1 MSRLVG
7 AVARILMAPVF
18 IKGGINQVKKAH
30 RLAPAV
36 DAALEEYGIE
46 VSASGEKLV
55 KLNGI
60 GMTVAGGALALGVFP
75 RTSALTLAGLL
86 VPTTIVGQ
94 AFWRRTSASGRPG
107 SPGRCPTRRS
117 SAACCSWRPDGAA
130 EPRSDGSGYFF
141 PWEWAMRAG
150 PGLPIREADVLLCG
164 CARARLG

>member
-7 AVARILMAPVF
+7 AVARILMAPVC

-94 AFWRRTSASGRPG
+94 AFWKEEDERK
-107 SPGRCPTRRS
+107 RS
-117 SAACCSWRPDGAA
+117 
-130 EPRSDGSGYFF
+130 
-141 PWEWAMRAG
+141 
-150 PGLPIREADVLLCG
+150 
-164 CARARLG
+164 ARLSGALSNAAIIGGLLLVAARRRR

>member
-36 DAALEEYGIE
+36 DTALEEYGIE

-94 AFWRRTSASGRPG
+94 AFWKEEDERK
-107 SPGRCPTRRS
+107 RS
-117 SAACCSWRPDGAA
+117 
-130 EPRSDGSGYFF
+130 
-141 PWEWAMRAG
+141 
-150 PGLPIREADVLLCG
+150 
-164 CARARLG
+164 ARLSGALSNAAIIGGLLLVAARRRR

>member
-46 VSASGEKLV
+46 ASASGEKLV

-94 AFWRRTSASGRPG
+94 AFWKEEDERK
-107 SPGRCPTRRS
+107 RS
-117 SAACCSWRPDGAA
+117 
-130 EPRSDGSGYFF
+130 
-141 PWEWAMRAG
+141 
-150 PGLPIREADVLLCG
+150 
-164 CARARLG
+164 ARLSGALSNAAIIGGLLLVAARRRR

>member
-7 AVARILMAPVF
+7 AVARVLMTPVF

-94 AFWRRTSASGRPG
+94 AFWKEEDERK
-107 SPGRCPTRRS
+107 RS
-117 SAACCSWRPDGAA
+117 
-130 EPRSDGSGYFF
+130 
-141 PWEWAMRAG
+141 
-150 PGLPIREADVLLCG
+150 
-164 CARARLG
+164 ARLSGALSNAAIIGGLLLVAARRRR

>member
-7 AVARILMAPVF
+7 AVARVLMAPVF

-46 VSASGEKLV
+46 VSASGEQLV

-94 AFWRRTSASGRPG
+94 AFWKEEDERK
-107 SPGRCPTRRS
+107 RS
-117 SAACCSWRPDGAA
+117 
-130 EPRSDGSGYFF
+130 
-141 PWEWAMRAG
+141 
-150 PGLPIREADVLLCG
+150 
-164 CARARLG
+164 ARLSGALSNAAIIGGLLLVAARRRR

>member
-7 AVARILMAPVF
+7 AVARVLMAPVF

-75 RTSALTLAGLL
+75 RTSALILAGLL

-94 AFWRRTSASGRPG
+94 AFWKEEDERK
-107 SPGRCPTRRS
+107 RS
-117 SAACCSWRPDGAA
+117 
-130 EPRSDGSGYFF
+130 
-141 PWEWAMRAG
+141 
-150 PGLPIREADVLLCG
+150 
-164 CARARLG
+164 ARLSGALSNAAIIGGLLLVAARRRR

>member
-18 IKGGINQVKKAH
+18 IKGWINQVKKAH

-94 AFWRRTSASGRPG
+94 AFWKEEDERK
-107 SPGRCPTRRS
+107 RS
-117 SAACCSWRPDGAA
+117 
-130 EPRSDGSGYFF
+130 
-141 PWEWAMRAG
+141 
-150 PGLPIREADVLLCG
+150 
-164 CARARLG
+164 ARLSGALSNAAIIGGLLLVAARRRR

>member
-7 AVARILMAPVF
+7 AVARVLMAPVF

-75 RTSALTLAGLL
+75 RTSALTPAGLL

-94 AFWRRTSASGRPG
+94 AFWKEEDERK
-107 SPGRCPTRRS
+107 RS
-117 SAACCSWRPDGAA
+117 
-130 EPRSDGSGYFF
+130 
-141 PWEWAMRAG
+141 
-150 PGLPIREADVLLCG
+150 
-164 CARARLG
+164 ARLSGALSNAAIIGGLLLVAARRRR

>member
-46 VSASGEKLV
+46 VSASGEKFV

-94 AFWRRTSASGRPG
+94 AFWKEEDERK
-107 SPGRCPTRRS
+107 RS
-117 SAACCSWRPDGAA
+117 
-130 EPRSDGSGYFF
+130 
-141 PWEWAMRAG
+141 
-150 PGLPIREADVLLCG
+150 
-164 CARARLG
+164 ARLSGALSNAAIIGGLLLVAARRRR

>member
-7 AVARILMAPVF
+7 AVARVLMAPVF

-30 RLAPAV
+30 RLAPSV

-60 GMTVAGGALALGVFP
+60 GMTAAGSALALGVFP

-94 AFWRRTSASGRPG
+94 AFWKKTEEEGK
-107 SPGRCPTRRS
+107 
-117 SAACCSWRPDGAA
+117 
-130 EPRSDGSGYFF
+130 
-141 PWEWAMRAG
+141 
-150 PGLPIREADVLLCG
+150 REARLSGALSNAAIIGGLLLVA
-164 CARARLG
+164 ARRRR

>member
-94 AFWRRTSASGRPG
+94 AFWKEEDERK
-107 SPGRCPTRRS
+107 RS
-117 SAACCSWRPDGAA
+117 
-130 EPRSDGSGYFF
+130 
-141 PWEWAMRAG
+141 
-150 PGLPIREADVLLCG
+150 
-164 CARARLG
+164 ARLSGTLSNAAIIGGLLLVAARRRR

>member
-7 AVARILMAPVF
+7 AVARVLMAPVF
-18 IKGGINQVKKAH
+18 ITGGINQVKKAH

-94 AFWRRTSASGRPG
+94 AFWKEEDEHK
-107 SPGRCPTRRS
+107 RS
-117 SAACCSWRPDGAA
+117 
-130 EPRSDGSGYFF
+130 
-141 PWEWAMRAG
+141 
-150 PGLPIREADVLLCG
+150 
-164 CARARLG
+164 ARLSGALSNAAIIGGLLLVAARRRR

>member
-1 MSRLVG
+1 MSRLVA
-7 AVARILMAPVF
+7 AVARVLMAPVF

-94 AFWRRTSASGRPG
+94 AFWKEEDERK
-107 SPGRCPTRRS
+107 RS
-117 SAACCSWRPDGAA
+117 
-130 EPRSDGSGYFF
+130 
-141 PWEWAMRAG
+141 
-150 PGLPIREADVLLCG
+150 
-164 CARARLG
+164 ARLSGALSNAAIIGGLLLVAARRRR

>member
-7 AVARILMAPVF
+7 AVARVLMAPVF

-94 AFWRRTSASGRPG
+94 AFWKEEDERK
-107 SPGRCPTRRS
+107 RS
-117 SAACCSWRPDGAA
+117 
-130 EPRSDGSGYFF
+130 
-141 PWEWAMRAG
+141 
-150 PGLPIREADVLLCG
+150 
-164 CARARLG
+164 ARLSGSLSNAAIIGGLLLVAARQRR

>member
-7 AVARILMAPVF
+7 AVARALMAPVF
-18 IKGGINQVKKAH
+18 IRGGINQVKKAH
-30 RLAPAV
+30 QLAPAV
-36 DAALEEYGIE
+36 DAALEEYDIE

-94 AFWRRTSASGRPG
+94 AFWKEEDERK
-107 SPGRCPTRRS
+107 RS
-117 SAACCSWRPDGAA
+117 
-130 EPRSDGSGYFF
+130 
-141 PWEWAMRAG
+141 
-150 PGLPIREADVLLCG
+150 
-164 CARARLG
+164 ARLSGALSNAAIIGGLLLVAARRRR

>member
-7 AVARILMAPVF
+7 AVARVLMAPVF

-36 DAALEEYGIE
+36 DAALEEDGIE

-94 AFWRRTSASGRPG
+94 AFWKEEDERK
-107 SPGRCPTRRS
+107 RS
-117 SAACCSWRPDGAA
+117 
-130 EPRSDGSGYFF
+130 
-141 PWEWAMRAG
+141 
-150 PGLPIREADVLLCG
+150 
-164 CARARLG
+164 ARLSGALSNAAIIGGLLLVAARRRR

>member
-7 AVARILMAPVF
+7 AVARVLMAPVF
-18 IKGGINQVKKAH
+18 IRGGINQVKKAH
-30 RLAPAV
+30 RLAPSV

-75 RTSALTLAGLL
+75 RASALTLAGLL

-94 AFWRRTSASGRPG
+94 AFWNEEDERKRSARLSGAL
-107 SPGRCPTRRS
+107 SN
-117 SAACCSWRPDGAA
+117 AAIIGGLLLGAA
-130 EPRSDGSGYFF
+130 R
-141 PWEWAMRAG
+141 R
-150 PGLPIREADVLLCG
+150 R
-164 CARARLG
+164 R

>member
-75 RTSALTLAGLL
+75 RTSALILAGLL

-94 AFWRRTSASGRPG
+94 AFWKEEDERK
-107 SPGRCPTRRS
+107 RS
-117 SAACCSWRPDGAA
+117 
-130 EPRSDGSGYFF
+130 
-141 PWEWAMRAG
+141 
-150 PGLPIREADVLLCG
+150 
-164 CARARLG
+164 ARLSGALSNAAIIGGLLLVAARRRR

>member
-7 AVARILMAPVF
+7 AVARVLMAPVF

-30 RLAPAV
+30 QLAPAV
-36 DAALEEYGIE
+36 DAALEEYDIE
-46 VSASGEKLV
+46 VSASGEKLI

-94 AFWRRTSASGRPG
+94 AFWKEEDERK
-107 SPGRCPTRRS
+107 RS
-117 SAACCSWRPDGAA
+117 
-130 EPRSDGSGYFF
+130 
-141 PWEWAMRAG
+141 
-150 PGLPIREADVLLCG
+150 
-164 CARARLG
+164 ARLSGALSNAAIIGGLLLVAARRRR

>member
-30 RLAPAV
+30 RLAPAG

-46 VSASGEKLV
+46 LSASGEKLV

-94 AFWRRTSASGRPG
+94 AFWKEEDERK
-107 SPGRCPTRRS
+107 RS
-117 SAACCSWRPDGAA
+117 
-130 EPRSDGSGYFF
+130 
-141 PWEWAMRAG
+141 
-150 PGLPIREADVLLCG
+150 
-164 CARARLG
+164 ARLSGALSNAAIIGGLLLVAARRRR

>member
-7 AVARILMAPVF
+7 AVARVLMAPVF

-75 RTSALTLAGLL
+75 RTSALALLL

-94 AFWRRTSASGRPG
+94 AFWKEEDERK
-107 SPGRCPTRRS
+107 RS
-117 SAACCSWRPDGAA
+117 
-130 EPRSDGSGYFF
+130 
-141 PWEWAMRAG
+141 
-150 PGLPIREADVLLCG
+150 
-164 CARARLG
+164 ARLSGALSNAAIIGGLLLVAARRRR

>member
-7 AVARILMAPVF
+7 AVARILMAPVV

-94 AFWRRTSASGRPG
+94 AFWKEEDERK
-107 SPGRCPTRRS
+107 RS
-117 SAACCSWRPDGAA
+117 
-130 EPRSDGSGYFF
+130 
-141 PWEWAMRAG
+141 
-150 PGLPIREADVLLCG
+150 
-164 CARARLG
+164 ARLSGALSNAAIIGGLLLVAARRRR

>member
-86 VPTTIVGQ
+86 VPTTIGGQ
-94 AFWRRTSASGRPG
+94 AFWKEEDERK
-107 SPGRCPTRRS
+107 RS
-117 SAACCSWRPDGAA
+117 
-130 EPRSDGSGYFF
+130 
-141 PWEWAMRAG
+141 
-150 PGLPIREADVLLCG
+150 
-164 CARARLG
+164 ARLSGALSNAAIIGGLLLVAARRRR

>member
-7 AVARILMAPVF
+7 AVARILMATVF

-94 AFWRRTSASGRPG
+94 AFWKEEDERK
-107 SPGRCPTRRS
+107 RS
-117 SAACCSWRPDGAA
+117 
-130 EPRSDGSGYFF
+130 
-141 PWEWAMRAG
+141 
-150 PGLPIREADVLLCG
+150 
-164 CARARLG
+164 ARLSGALSNAAIIGGLLLVAARRRR

>member
-7 AVARILMAPVF
+7 AVARVLMAPVF
-18 IKGGINQVKKAH
+18 IRGGINQVKKAH
-30 RLAPAV
+30 RLAPSV

-94 AFWRRTSASGRPG
+94 AFWNEEDERK
-107 SPGRCPTRRS
+107 RS
-117 SAACCSWRPDGAA
+117 
-130 EPRSDGSGYFF
+130 
-141 PWEWAMRAG
+141 
-150 PGLPIREADVLLCG
+150 
-164 CARARLG
+164 ARLSGALSNAAIIGGLLLVAARRRR

>member
-18 IKGGINQVKKAH
+18 IRGGINQVKKAH

-55 KLNGI
+55 KLSGV
-60 GMTVAGGALALGVFP
+60 GVTVAGGALALGVFP

-94 AFWRRTSASGRPG
+94 AFWKEEDERK
-107 SPGRCPTRRS
+107 RS
-117 SAACCSWRPDGAA
+117 
-130 EPRSDGSGYFF
+130 
-141 PWEWAMRAG
+141 
-150 PGLPIREADVLLCG
+150 
-164 CARARLG
+164 ARLSGALSNAAIIGGLLLVAARRRR